1 MFTLIRHMPPKDK
14 VINIAFGVCS
24 AFLLGDHLSFT
35 ANFQPTIILP
45 VIAGKFLAGVIAI
58 ILAYKLSVPTAL
70 RLEIED
76 RKAGIIKEGEY
87 LTDQQS

>member
-1 MFTLIRHMPPKDK
+1 MITYHSRRTSSQPLFY
-14 VINIAFGVCS
+14 
-24 AFLLGDHLSFT
+24 LLLQGSFS
-35 ANFQPTIILP
+35 
-45 VIAGKFLAGVIAI
+45 GVIAI